1 MREWHFLAKT
11 PKPSAVSAPNSAPPS
26 PSPGGRPSLQMQR
39 WRLVG
44 QLSRMLDK
52 PMTALAF
59 VWLGLLIIDFT
70 HGLSGYLLVLNNVIW
85 GLFGFHFLLEFSLA
99 PRKREY
105 LRRNWLTAVAL
116 VLPALRVIRVLRVFR
131 VLRAARA
138 VKSVSLLRLLTSLN
152 RGMNATRRAMGRR
165 GVGFVVATTVIVTFA
180 GAAGMYAFENG
191 ASLRQAGFDREA
203 SEGKGLVTYAEAL
216 WWTAMMMTT
225 MGSEY
230 WPKTTEGRVLGFLLA
245 VYAFAI
251 FGYITATIAS
261 LFIGQDRSA
270 EAAKTTSGSPGAM
283 INEIAGLRDEIHSLR
298 EELARILAGVNRD
311 RPANETGA

>member
-1 MREWHFLAKT
+1 
-11 PKPSAVSAPNSAPPS
+11 
-26 PSPGGRPSLQMQR
+26 
-39 WRLVG
+39 
-44 QLSRMLDK
+44 
-52 PMTALAF
+52 MTALAF
-59 VWLGLLIIDFT
+59 VWLGLVIIDFT

-85 GLFGFHFLLEFSLA
+85 GLFGLHFLLEFSLA
-99 PRKREY
+99 PQKGEY
-105 LRRNWLTAVAL
+105 LRRNWLTAIAL

-165 GVGFVVATTVIVTFA
+165 GFGFVVAMTVIVTFA
-180 GAAGMYAFENG
+180 GAAGMYSFEN
-191 ASLRQAGFDREA
+191 AAALRESGFEREA
-203 SEGKGLVTYAEAL
+203 SEGKGLVTYSEAL

-261 LFIGQDRSA
+261 LFIGQDRSQ
-270 EAAKTTSGSPGAM
+270 EAAKSTAPPPGALQ
-283 INEIAGLRDEIHSLR
+283 NEIAGLRAEIRGLR
-298 EELARILAGVNRD
+298 EELARLLAVGGNQ
-311 RPANETGA
+311 PAKESGS